1 MHEGG
6 KEEQI
11 QEEDKLMK
19 ERMRKRRKG
28 LMDRKEGREKKKRGK
43 EEEMKL
49 WAQVVFRYCGNDFRL
64 FTSRV
69 SFSVGRKR
77 GRKHIFYRKRKK
89 RRMRKEDGYNF

>member
-28 LMDRKEGREKKKRGK
+28 LMDRKEGRGK

-49 WAQVVFRYCGNDFRL
+49 WAQVVLRYCGNDFRL

-69 SFSVGRKR
+69 SFSVRRKR
-77 GRKHIFYRKRKK
+77 GRKYIFYRKRE
-89 RRMRKEDGYNF
+89 RKGG